1 MMDAI
6 VFFISEEH
14 VKISIS
20 VTLDSMDDVDMN
32 LHKVEWFRKWKW
44 FYGDCNALKAG
55 ASVGALTE

>member
-32 LHKVEWFRKWKW
+32 LHKVE
-44 FYGDCNALKAG
+44 
-55 ASVGALTE
+55 